1 MSISSVMHTAVSGM
15 QAEQNRLATAAGN
28 IANSGPG
35 AATQTD
41 AEISLASEM
50 LDVMSAEVGFAA
62 NAMVFET
69 GADLWDVLMSIKRDE
84 PA

>member
-1 MSISSVMHTAVSGM
+1 MTISSIMTTALSGM
-15 QAEQNRLATAAGN
+15 QTQQNRLTEAAAN
-28 IANSGPG
+28 IAGFGPG

-50 LDVMSAEVGFAA
+50 LDVMSAETGFKA

-69 GADLWDVLMSIKRDE
+69 GADLWDVLMSIKRD
-84 PA
+84 

>member
-1 MSISSVMHTAVSGM
+1 MTISSMMQTAVTGM
-15 QAEQNRLATAAGN
+15 RTEQNRLATAAGN

-35 AATQTD
+35 AATETE
-41 AEISLASEM
+41 AEISLANE
-50 LDVMSAEVGFAA
+50 LLTVKQAEIGFKA

-69 GADLWDVLMSIKRDE
+69 GADLWDVLMSIKRDD